1 MKLNRI
7 LIGWFVLLALA
18 SCHDPVETRRATSL
32 QPEVSPE
39 LLYIDSLMWYHPDS
53 ALMHLIYYFKPDSAT
68 ITLSTRTE
76 CNQRYAH
83 LLLSELL
90 FKNGYPQTNR
100 ENLLWSVDYFDSL
113 TMVKMHGTDTR
124 GVSLQT
130 ESDCRNASNASAQN
144 ISPNNVFLSARAHYM
159 NGVGYQEHDSIIE
172 AYNEYIRALEIM
184 ETHFPIVETLRATSQ
199 NTTSKK
205 TLHAT
210 SLHIIPHLPRFMMLI
225 HCRLGG
231 LFSDQFMQEP
241 AIYCFKK
248 ALAFN
253 RLEPIFPDDYSNSL
267 YFIGLQYDKLQQWD
281 SAQYYYDEAL
291 RLLPD
296 TSNWLFKVLISS
308 KANLNYVSSEEVEP
322 AVSDLKRIAAQ
333 TDSCDKPRYF
343 FLIGQIYY
351 DANQYDSALVYLV
364 PTFEQ
369 SKGVATKTLTAKFL
383 HDIYQNRG
391 DTLKAVQYAV
401 YHAENTE
408 QERVMMARV
417 SYLNDLFQ
425 NHLRK
430 EQETYLLRQRQNNI
444 KKLLIIALPLAAILV
459 AFVAI
464 IIRRRSKKR
473 LAIQEAEKQRQ
484 LSEFHQKH
492 DAVERE
498 LQSKIAQSAAHTR
511 EVLQQR
517 AMTIYQSGSENR
529 LKQILA
535 EFEAVYPKALSEL
548 AVAHPELSKTERH
561 IAVLNFLR
569 FRSKEEAELMGFTEY
584 TALKYRSNL
593 KKKAGSDPISTLFE
607 AGKI

>member
-210 SLHIIPHLPRFMMLI
+210 SLHI
-225 HCRLGG
+225 
-231 LFSDQFMQEP
+231 
-241 AIYCFKK
+241 YCFKK

-281 SAQYYYDEAL
+281 NAQYYYDEAL

-296 TSNWLFKVLISS
+296 TSDWLFKVLISS

-322 AVSDLKRIAAQ
+322 AMSDLKRIAAQ

>member
-1 MKLNRI
+1 M
-7 LIGWFVLLALA
+7 LLALV
-18 SCHDPVETRRATSL
+18 SCHDPVETRLVMSL

-39 LLYIDSLMWYHPDS
+39 LLSIDSLMWYRPDS
-53 ALMHLIYYFKPDSAT
+53 AFWHIGQYFKPNGDNVST
-68 ITLSTRTE
+68 ISSRKE
-76 CNQRYAH
+76 CDRHYAY
-83 LLLSELL
+83 LLLAELL
-90 FKNGYPQTNR
+90 FKNDYPQTCR
-100 ENLLWSVDYFDSL
+100 KNLLQSVDYYDSL
-113 TMVKMHGTDTR
+113 CYRD
-124 GVSLQT
+124 VSGDLST
-130 ESDCRNASNASAQN
+130 YK
-144 ISPNNVFLSARAHYM
+144 FLSARAHYM
-159 NGVGYQEHDSIIE
+159 NGVGFQEQDSVIE
-172 AYNEYIRALEIM
+172 ACTEYIRALEIM
-184 ETHFPIVETLRATSQ
+184 ENHFPIVET
-199 NTTSKK
+199 
-205 TLHAT
+205 HHGT
-210 SLHIIPHLPRFMMLI
+210 SLQNIHIPRFMMLI
-225 HCRLGG
+225 YCRLGG
-231 LFSDQFMQEP
+231 LLSNQFMQEP

-248 ALAFN
+248 ALVFN
-253 RLEPIFPDDYSNSL
+253 RLEPIFPNDYSNSL
-267 YFIGLQYDKLQQWD
+267 YYIGLQYDKLQQWD

-296 TSNWLFKVLISS
+296 TSNWLFKVLMSS
-308 KANLNYVSSEEVEP
+308 KANLSYTSSENVEP
-322 AVSDLKRIAAQ
+322 AVSDLKRIAAKAAYYE
-333 TDSCDKPRYF
+333 KPWHF

-351 DANQYDSALVYLV
+351 NEKQYDSALVYLE

-369 SKGVATKTLTAKFL
+369 SKDIETKALVAKFL
-383 HDIYQNRG
+383 HDINHNRG

-425 NHLRK
+425 NHLQK

-492 DAVERE
+492 NAVERE

-548 AVAHPELSKTERH
+548 AVAHPELSKTECH

-593 KKKAGSDPISTLFE
+593 KKKAGSDPISALFE
-607 AGKI
+607 ERKI

>member
-1 MKLNRI
+1 M
-7 LIGWFVLLALA
+7 
-18 SCHDPVETRRATSL
+18 
-32 QPEVSPE
+32 
-39 LLYIDSLMWYHPDS
+39 
-53 ALMHLIYYFKPDSAT
+53 
-68 ITLSTRTE
+68 
-76 CNQRYAH
+76 
-83 LLLSELL
+83 
-90 FKNGYPQTNR
+90 
-100 ENLLWSVDYFDSL
+100 
-113 TMVKMHGTDTR
+113 
-124 GVSLQT
+124 
-130 ESDCRNASNASAQN
+130 
-144 ISPNNVFLSARAHYM
+144 
-159 NGVGYQEHDSIIE
+159 
-172 AYNEYIRALEIM
+172 
-184 ETHFPIVETLRATSQ
+184 
-199 NTTSKK
+199 
-205 TLHAT
+205 
-210 SLHIIPHLPRFMMLI
+210 
-225 HCRLGG
+225 
-231 LFSDQFMQEP
+231 
-241 AIYCFKK
+241 
-248 ALAFN
+248 
-253 RLEPIFPDDYSNSL
+253 
-267 YFIGLQYDKLQQWD
+267 
-281 SAQYYYDEAL
+281 
-291 RLLPD
+291 
-296 TSNWLFKVLISS
+296 ISS

-333 TDSCDKPRYF
+333 TDSCDKPRCF

-383 HDIYQNRG
+383 HDIYQNRS

-425 NHLRK
+425 NHLQK

>member
-113 TMVKMHGTDTR
+113 TIVKMHGTDTR
-124 GVSLQT
+124 SVSLQT
-130 ESDCRNASNASAQN
+130 ESECRNASNASAQN
-144 ISPNNVFLSARAHYM
+144 MSPNNVFLSARAHYM

-172 AYNEYIRALEIM
+172 ACTEYIRALEIM
-184 ETHFPIVETLRATSQ
+184 EKHFPIVETR
-199 NTTSKK
+199 
-205 TLHAT
+205 HGT
-210 SLHIIPHLPRFMMLI
+210 SLQNIHIPRFMMLI
-225 HCRLGG
+225 YYRLGG
-231 LFSDQFMQEP
+231 LFSNQFMQEP

-248 ALAFN
+248 ALVFN

-267 YFIGLQYDKLQQWD
+267 YYIGAQYDKLQQWD

-296 TSNWLFKVLISS
+296 TSNWLFKVLMSS
-308 KANLNYVSSEEVEP
+308 KANLNYASSEDVEP
-322 AVSDLKRIAAQ
+322 AVSDLKRIAAKA
-333 TDSCDKPRYF
+333 DSYEKPWHF

-351 DANQYDSALVYLV
+351 NEKQYDSALVYLE

-369 SKGVATKTLTAKFL
+369 SENIESKALVAKFL
-383 HDIYQNRG
+383 HDIYQSQG
-391 DTLKAVQYAV
+391 DTLEASQYAV
-401 YHAENTE
+401 YHAEHTE
-408 QERVMMARV
+408 QERVKMARV
-417 SYLNDLFQ
+417 SYLNELFQ
-425 NHLRK
+425 KHLQK
-430 EQETYLLRQRQNNI
+430 EQEA
-444 KKLLIIALPLAAILV
+444 KLLIEQKKKIRTWLIVGLPLAVIV
-459 AFVAI
+459 SVFVVVVT
-464 IIRRRSKKR
+464 RCRNRKR
-473 LAIQEAEKQRQ
+473 LSAQEAEAQQRLNEVQ
-484 LSEFHQKH
+484 QRH
-492 DAVERE
+492 DEAERE
-498 LQSKIAQSAAHTR
+498 LQAKMEQAAQHTR
-511 EVLQQR
+511 EILQQR
-517 AMTIYQSGSENR
+517 AMTIYQSGGGNR
-529 LKQILA
+529 MKQILD
-535 EFEAVYPKALSEL
+535 EFVAVYPKAMPEL
-548 AVAHPELSKTERH
+548 VSTHPELSETERH
-561 IAVLNFLR
+561 IAILNFLR
-569 FRSKEEAELMGFTEY
+569 FRAKEEAELMGFTEY

>member
-1 MKLNRI
+1 M
-7 LIGWFVLLALA
+7 LLTLA
-18 SCHDPVETRRATSL
+18 SCHGPLETQSIASL
-32 QPEVSPE
+32 QQNLSPE
-39 LLYIDSLMWYHPDS
+39 LVFIDSLMWYRPDS
-53 ALMHLIYYFKPDSAT
+53 AFWHIGHYFKPNGDNVST
-68 ITLSTRTE
+68 ISTRTE
-76 CNQRYAH
+76 YNRHYAY
-83 LLLSELL
+83 LLLAELL
-90 FKNGYPQTNR
+90 FKNDYPQTNR
-100 ENLLWSVDYFDSL
+100 PALLQAVRYFDSL
-113 TMVKMHGTDTR
+113 TFTLNDTPSPKRLIAGTDPLSLTR
-124 GVSLQT
+124 
-130 ESDCRNASNASAQN
+130 N
-144 ISPNNVFLSARAHYM
+144 NNVVFLAARAHYM
-159 NGVGYQEHDSIIE
+159 NGVGFQEQDSVIE
-172 AYNEYIRALEIM
+172 AYSEYIRALEIM
-184 ETHFPIVETLRATSQ
+184 ENHFTIVET
-199 NTTSKK
+199 
-205 TLHAT
+205 HHGM
-210 SLHIIPHLPRFMMLI
+210 SLQTYHIPRFMMLI

-248 ALAFN
+248 ALVFN

-267 YFIGLQYDKLQQWD
+267 YYIGLQYDKLQQWD

-296 TSNWLFKVLISS
+296 TSNWLFKVLMSS
-308 KANLNYVSSEEVEP
+308 KANLSYTSSEKVEP
-322 AVSDLKRIAAQ
+322 TVSDLKRIAAKA
-333 TDSCDKPRYF
+333 DSYEKPWHF

-351 DANQYDSALVYLV
+351 NEKQYDSALVYLE

-369 SKGVATKTLTAKFL
+369 SKDIETKALVAKFL
-383 HDIYQNRG
+383 HDINHNRG

-425 NHLRK
+425 NHLQK

-492 DAVERE
+492 NAVERE

-548 AVAHPELSKTERH
+548 AVAHPELSKTECH

-593 KKKAGSDPISTLFE
+593 KKKAGSDPISALFE
-607 AGKI
+607 ERKI

>member
-1 MKLNRI
+1 M
-7 LIGWFVLLALA
+7 LALA

-124 GVSLQT
+124 SVSLQT

-144 ISPNNVFLSARAHYM
+144 MSPNNVFLSARAHYM

-248 ALAFN
+248 ALVFN
-253 RLEPIFPDDYSNSL
+253 RLKPVFPDDYSNSL
-267 YFIGLQYDKLQQWD
+267 YYIGLQYDKLQQWD

-322 AVSDLKRIAAQ
+322 AVSDLKRIAAKA
-333 TDSCDKPRYF
+333 DSYEKPWHF

-351 DANQYDSALVYLV
+351 NEKKYDSALVYLE

-369 SKGVATKTLTAKFL
+369 SKNIETKALVAKFL
-383 HDIYQNRG
+383 HDIYQSQG
-391 DTLKAVQYAV
+391 DTLEASQYAV
-401 YHAENTE
+401 YHAEHTE
-408 QERVMMARV
+408 QERVKMARV
-417 SYLNDLFQ
+417 SYLNELFQ
-425 NHLRK
+425 KHLQK
-430 EQETYLLRQRQNNI
+430 EQEA
-444 KKLLIIALPLAAILV
+444 KLLIEKKKKIRTWLIVGLPLAVIV
-459 AFVAI
+459 SVSVVVVV
-464 IIRRRSKKR
+464 RRRNRKR
-473 LAIQEAEKQRQ
+473 LAAQEAYAKRQ
-484 LSEFHQKH
+484 LNEVQQRH
-492 DAVERE
+492 DEAERE
-498 LQSKIAQSAAHTR
+498 LQAKMEQAAQHTR

-535 EFEAVYPKALSEL
+535 EFEAVYPKAMPEL
-548 AVAHPELSKTERH
+548 ISTHPELSETECH
-561 IAVLNFLR
+561 IAILNFLR
-569 FRSKEEAELMGFTEY
+569 FRAKEEAELMGFTEY

-593 KKKAGSDPISTLFE
+593 KKKASSDPISTLFKLE
-607 AGKI
+607 KSE